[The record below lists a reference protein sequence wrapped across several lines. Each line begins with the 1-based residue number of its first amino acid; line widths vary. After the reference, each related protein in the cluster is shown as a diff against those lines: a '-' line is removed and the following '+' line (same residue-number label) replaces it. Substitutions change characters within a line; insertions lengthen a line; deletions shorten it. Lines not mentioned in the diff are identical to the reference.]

1 MDAKHSLGEPRV
13 LISRSALLHNAAVV
27 RRTIDESVRVCAI
40 CKADAYGHGAEIVAD
55 TLCNFSSDGSLRPPV
70 DALAV
75 ASMDEAAALPDVTL
89 PVIVFRPL
97 ENVFIGRQRAKL
109 EEAIRNGWTL
119 TVCTP
124 SAAEDLS
131 RVAQSCAKR
140 VGVQVMVDTGMTR
153 AGVPIERLSE
163 LLQKIASRSSLRL
176 AGLCTHFANADLGPD
191 PFTQEQLDRF
201 HAATDEIVE
210 RHVGRLPRHA
220 ANSAGLFFNPES
232 HLDMVRPGLALYGI
246 DPSSSPCL
254 DRPLRPVLKWTAPLV
269 AVRSVRK
276 GTGVGYGQT
285 WQAPRDTRIGLVPVG
300 YADGYPR
307 TFSNRA
313 SVLVNGKLAPVVGR
327 VSMDLTTIDLGEVSG
342 AQVGDEVTLLDNDP
356 LSPVSVYKLA
366 EWAET
371 IPYEVFCRIGPR
383 VQRVVIEPEDE
394 EGLRNERRGTEKP
407 KSEFR
412 IPATR
417 IKSEVANEALTTK
430 ARRHEE

>member
-13 LISRSALLHNAAVV
+13 LISRSALLHNAAIV
-27 RRTIDESVRVCAI
+27 RRTIDEGVRVCAI

-97 ENVFIGRQRAKL
+97 ENVFIGRQRSKL
-109 EEAIRNGWTL
+109 EDAIRNGWTL

-124 SAAEDLS
+124 NAAEDLS
-131 RVAQSCAKR
+131 RVAISCGKR

-153 AGVPIERLSE
+153 AGVPIERVNE
-163 LLQKIASRSSLRL
+163 LLAKIASRASLRL
-176 AGLCTHFANADLGPD
+176 AGLCTHFANADLGVH
-191 PFTQEQLDRF
+191 PFTHEQLTRF
-201 HAATDEIVE
+201 HAATQQVVAQ
-210 RHVGRLPRHA
+210 HNNRLPRHA
-220 ANSAGLFFNPES
+220 ANSAALFFNPES

-246 DPSSSPCL
+246 DPSGRPCL

-285 WQAPRDTRIGLVPVG
+285 WQSPRDTRIGLIPIG

-313 SVLVNGKLAPVVGR
+313 AVLIHGKPAPVVGR
-327 VSMDLTTIDLGEVSG
+327 VSMDLTTVDLGEVSG
-342 AQVGDEVTLLDNDP
+342 AQIGDEVTLLDNDP

-383 VQRVVIEPEDE
+383 VQRVVVEPEE
-394 EGLRNERRGTEKP
+394 ETGVRNERRGAETQ
-407 KSEFR
+407 R
-412 IPATR
+412 
-417 IKSEVANEALTTK
+417 
-430 ARRHEE
+430 